1 MPRYMIQ
8 GSYTREGI
16 QGVLKEGGSGRV
28 DAIAKM
34 LADMGGSLE
43 SFYFAFGEEDLVVIA
58 ELPDNAS
65 AAAIGMA
72 VGAAGAART
81 RTTVL
86 MTAEEIDAASHKT
99 VGYRAPG
106 A

>member
-8 GSYTREGI
+8 GSYTQEGI

-28 DAIAKM
+28 DAIGKM

-43 SFYFAFGEEDLVVIA
+43 SFYFAFGEDDIVVIA

-72 VGAAGAART
+72 VGASGGARI
-81 RTTVL
+81 RTTIL
-86 MTAEEIDAASHKT
+86 MTADEVDAASHKT

-106 A
+106 R

>member
-1 MPRYMIQ
+1 MSRYMIQ

-16 QGVLKEGGSGRV
+16 QGVLKEGGSGRK
-28 DAIAKM
+28 DAVGKM

-43 SFYFAFGEEDLVVIA
+43 SFYFAFGDDDFVVIA

-65 AAAIGMA
+65 AAAIGMT
-72 VGAAGAART
+72 VGAAGGAGT
-81 RTTVL
+81 KTTVL
-86 MTAEEIDAASHKT
+86 MTAEEIDAASHKS

>member
-8 GSYTREGI
+8 GSFSREGV
-16 QGVLKEGGSGRV
+16 QGLLKEGGSSRRDTIG
-28 DAIAKM
+28 KM
-34 LADMGGSLE
+34 LADLGGSLE
-43 SFYFAFGEEDLVVIA
+43 SFYFAFGSDDVIVIA
-58 ELPDNAS
+58 ELPDNAT
-65 AAAIGMA
+65 AAAVGLA
-72 VGAAGAART
+72 VSATGAVAT

-86 MTAEEIDAASHKT
+86 LTPEEVDRATHTS